1 MSILITTETISI
13 IYFIFPENL
22 SDNSVFIGLIIIIDI
37 FYPSGELILLH
48 QLCCS
53 PFAVVHYSFMGHF
66 LAAAAISTREEFRLI
81 RKVRKIPIRCNKSCF
96 IVSNSLRE
104 VQVSSGT

>member
-13 IYFIFPENL
+13 SYFILPANQ

-37 FYPSGELILLH
+37 FYPTGELILLH
-48 QLCCS
+48 RLRCS

-66 LAAAAISTREEFRLI
+66 LAATATSTR
-81 RKVRKIPIRCNKSCF
+81 K
-96 IVSNSLRE
+96 
-104 VQVSSGT
+104 

>member
-13 IYFIFPENL
+13 GYFILPANQ
-22 SDNSVFIGLIIIIDI
+22 SDNSVFISLIIIIDI

-48 QLCCS
+48 RLRFS

-66 LAAAAISTREEFRLI
+66 LAVAAISTREYSRLI
-81 RKVRKIPIRCNKSCF
+81 YI
-96 IVSNSLRE
+96 LL
-104 VQVSSGT
+104 GL